1 MNQHIADNPQE
12 DDFDDEA
19 QSPFSRGREIRQQ
32 VIDMEEEG
40 VLFLDPPEIFDAAI
54 VGLTEGAMPV
64 RVVYDRNRCI
74 EQMARH
80 GSGQWEDASESFEFN
95 ILNAG
100 VGENGPMFISC
111 VDPLPRR
118 KDEPKYEPALSH
130 EYVTETEGETG

>member
-1 MNQHIADNPQE
+1 MNQHIADTAQE

-74 EQMARH
+74 EQLARH
-80 GSGQWEDASESFEFN
+80 GNGNWQDASEDFDFN
-95 ILNAG
+95 ILGAY
-100 VGENGPMFISC
+100 VGQHGPIFVDCI
-111 VDPLPRR
+111 DPLTRR
-118 KDEPKYEPALSH
+118 KDEPVFDPGLSP
-130 EYVTETEGETG
+130 EYVPDKEGQPA